1 MNNQNILIESAIYT
15 LQQFVDKRYIFNVP
29 IYQRLYVWKTEQIKK
44 LLEDLEES
52 FYEKRD
58 SYYLGAIMLRFNNN
72 SVDYD
77 LIDGQQRF
85 STIWILMDLLENK
98 DFTHINTETGLSP
111 RLRFSARDFADQY
124 FKSPEL
130 IISESE
136 SEQLHPFVECR
147 NMIRNFFAEQT
158 PEIQKRYKKGF
169 PKYEFCDY
177 IYHKVK
183 FLVTILPQETDVNKL
198 FEVSNNR
205 GVQLQQHEIVKSELL
220 KFLSIEERTQYAIIW
235 DACSIMDNYI
245 EKSFKDI
252 TGLPWKDIAGEIT
265 DKNDSEID
273 KDEERKGISEDINEI
288 LKIVGCNFYRKEKFS
303 LINILEHGEGEE
315 IRHKD
320 KFDEAD
326 QNTDYDE
333 GEIRSIINFPMF
345 LLHVFRIFLYENKY
359 ITDKKDIPQVK
370 EKELI
375 SIFSEF
381 RSILNR
387 ESVVDF
393 FRILWK
399 IRVRFDNYIVKWVK
413 NADGKEEDLIVKKLY
428 YNKKSY
434 SYQRQPLL
442 NINSD
447 GGFALLQAMLYHS
460 QQLTTQYWL
469 TPLLGKLL
477 RNNDEGILYHY
488 LRVLDNVMFCSGNEE
503 ELSLRSYALLDEN
516 NFTSL
521 SCQLIEYV
529 NQQLKA
535 HWGVGYASYWFYK
548 TEFVL
553 WFLYDQNASREDFK
567 KAVRLEEWRNFK
579 MTAKNS
585 VEHISAQKEREEE
598 INRFWEDEDELLPEE
613 KKQRK
618 DDFGNLVLLASSI
631 NSEYSNKTYKEKQVL
646 FGQKKRLDSLK
657 SSLIFQNDIW
667 NWRICQEHRNLII
680 ALFEEYLISNS
691 VL

>member
-1 MNNQNILIESAIYT
+1 MVIKSDTYT

-29 IYQRLYVWKTEQIKK
+29 IYQRLYVWRAEQIKT
-44 LLEDLEES
+44 LLEDLEQA

-85 STIWILMDLLENK
+85 STIWILMYLLENK
-98 DFTHINTETGLSP
+98 KFTYIDTETGQSP

-124 FKSPEL
+124 FRSPEL

-136 SEQLHPFVECR
+136 LEQLHPFVECM
-147 NMIRNFFAEQT
+147 NIIKNFFKEQT
-158 PEIQKRYKKGF
+158 PEIQKRYKNGF
-169 PKYEFCDY
+169 PKADFCNY

-183 FLVTILPQETDVNKL
+183 FLVTILPPETDVNKL
-198 FEVSNNR
+198 FEVLNNR
-205 GVQLQQHEIVKSELL
+205 GVQLQQHEILKSKLL
-220 KFLSIEERTQYAIIW
+220 KYIPIEERTKYAILW

-252 TGLPWKDIAGEIT
+252 AGLPWKDIAGEIT
-265 DKNDSEID
+265 DKNDLEID
-273 KDEERKGISEDINEI
+273 KDQERTGISDDINEI
-288 LKIVGCNFYRKEKFS
+288 LNKIDCNSPRKETFS
-303 LINILEHGEGEE
+303 LIKILELGEREA
-315 IRHKD
+315 ICQKN
-320 KFDEAD
+320 KVDESD

-333 GEIRSIINFPMF
+333 GEIRSIISFPMF

-359 ITDKKDIPQVK
+359 ITDKKDIPPVK

-434 SYQRQPLL
+434 SFQRQPLL

-477 RNNDEGILYHY
+477 RNNDERILYHY

-521 SCQLIEYV
+521 SGQLIEYV

-535 HWGVGYASYWFYK
+535 HLGVGYASYWFYK

-585 VEHISAQKEREEE
+585 VEHISAQKERGEE

-618 DDFGNLVLLASSI
+618 DDFGNLVLLTSSI
-631 NSEYSNKTYKEKQVL
+631 NSEYSNKTYKEKQFI

-667 NWRICQEHRNLII
+667 NWSICQEHRNLII
-680 ALFEEYLISNS
+680 ALFKEYLISNS